1 MSECPCVRVCVRL
14 FTFPPPPPPRSVGTP
29 TAAVGGTA
37 AFSFNAARVGTH
49 TRTQTSVYSVASHDF
64 LSRSLALSL
73 SLSLFHSLSH
83 THAHIPTSELQYN
96 EEDEEQ
102 GVESH
107 DSELKVSLFLPRFLS
122 LTLST
127 SCIACTHALY
137 IDTPSLSCS
146 GVQHI
151 HVQTHI
157 RTQHTHT

>member
-1 MSECPCVRVCVRL
+1 MNVRVL
-14 FTFPPPPPPRSVGTP
+14 DYSPFLPHLPLGPLEPLPL
-29 TAAVGGTA
+29 
-37 AFSFNAARVGTH
+37 
-49 TRTQTSVYSVASHDF
+49 QSVAPLPSVLMLLVLVLILVLKLANT
-64 LSRSLALSL
+64 LSPRMTFSLALSL
-73 SLSLFHSLSH
+73 SLFRSLSFALSLSH

-122 LTLST
+122 LTLSA

-137 IDTPSLSCS
+137 TDTPSLSCS